1 MFKCLSI
8 SLIILIKFVSVINTR
23 DKDIISGNTVYDKQK
38 QIKQFIH
45 ESLRMKLFWLRWWK

>member
-45 ESLRMKLFWLRWWK
+45 ESLRMKLFC